1 MKVMMSVMPL
11 SSYHRVRC
19 ENCHNF
25 FSTTWMIRHI
35 SYWSELHQNFNHSSL
50 DSINK
55 KHKSRTK
62 KNSISIIFIN
72 SQKSFGNECEFHFC
86 FFTQPAHFQLKRF
99 VFAGVSDNVHSIMQ
113 KLKEMEENDVLNI
126 QVLNVSFIIQK
137 WDRVETSM
145 QIVMSRI
152 YID

>member
-1 MKVMMSVMPL
+1 
-11 SSYHRVRC
+11 
-19 ENCHNF
+19 
-25 FSTTWMIRHI
+25 
-35 SYWSELHQNFNHSSL
+35 
-50 DSINK
+50 
-55 KHKSRTK
+55 
-62 KNSISIIFIN
+62 
-72 SQKSFGNECEFHFC
+72 
-86 FFTQPAHFQLKRF
+86 
-99 VFAGVSDNVHSIMQ
+99 MQ